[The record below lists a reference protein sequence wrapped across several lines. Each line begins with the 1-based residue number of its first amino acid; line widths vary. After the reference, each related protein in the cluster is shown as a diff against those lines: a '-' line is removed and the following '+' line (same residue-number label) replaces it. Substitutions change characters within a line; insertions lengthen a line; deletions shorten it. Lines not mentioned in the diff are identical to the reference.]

1 MATPA
6 NTTRWKSILV
16 TEAHGKFM
24 MIYSHQSS
32 SVIYIIYKYHYSVWS
47 TIIIYIY
54 IIYIIGDLPCYNWV
68 TTCYNYKN
76 TIHSYHEEVVTTPSS
91 CFSWSPWPGLGH
103 HRPRPIWW
111 PRRGWGEDL
120 IGGHGCL
127 GGRGQRMATRGLTCR
142 REVSGSKMF

>member
-6 NTTRWKSILV
+6 NTTRRKSILV

-91 CFSWSPWPGLGH
+91 CFSVKSVARPWTSSTKTNLVTSERMRW
-103 HRPRPIWW
+103 RPYWRPWVPW
-111 PRRGWGEDL
+111 RPWATHGNAGPDMPT
-120 IGGHGCL
+120 GG
-127 GGRGQRMATRGLTCR
+127 
-142 REVSGSKMF
+142 FWF